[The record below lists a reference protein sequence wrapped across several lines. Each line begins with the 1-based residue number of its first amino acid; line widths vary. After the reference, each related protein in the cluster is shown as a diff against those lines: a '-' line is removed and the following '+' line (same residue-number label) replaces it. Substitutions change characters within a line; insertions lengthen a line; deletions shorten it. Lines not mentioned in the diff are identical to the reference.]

1 MSYVKLESEFN
12 LARVVEQFK
21 LSTGSHIFS
30 SLWRGKS
37 TEYGRYIHDFF
48 LNVHF
53 ARQNRCS
60 AEYFNHSNFTWH
72 VWVLDFKLYCTR
84 CTRLKMDRLRFVSSN
99 SAKLCRLVN
108 VFLVYLSLSSNWRE
122 LGGRHTR
129 EKTRKSR
136 FSRAKLRKTKRLL
149 STKLFSSWR
158 ARWDCSFLLKVFHRI
173 ILNKCV

>member
-37 TEYGRYIHDFF
+37 TEYGMYIHDFF

-72 VWVLDFKLYCTR
+72 AWVLDFKLYCTR
-84 CTRLKMDRLRFVSSN
+84 CKRLKMDRLRFVSSN

-122 LGGRHTR
+122 LSGRHTR
-129 EKTRKSR
+129 QKKHLNRAFLARNLGKRKDSLAQNCFLHVELVETASFCSR
-136 FSRAKLRKTKRLL
+136 CFTGLY
-149 STKLFSSWR
+149 
-158 ARWDCSFLLKVFHRI
+158 
-173 ILNKCV
+173 KCV